1 MASRMRT
8 TPSRCLGV
16 TAPSRR
22 DLLDIPSAVS
32 IIGIRLA
39 ELRRHTDQLDRDFD
53 SWGPEWDRLLDEQA
67 ALTDQ
72 AMTLRPETLADAGTL
87 ALCSLTQLVYLAECP
102 VEREEAEPIYA
113 RLLTAVRGI
122 LLILRESGVPLDDV
136 GPIAADYEIG
146 RSFPAARAVAG
157 TRVMAAA
164 A

>member
-1 MASRMRT
+1 MAFHMHT

-16 TAPSRR
+16 TASSRR
-22 DLLDIPSAVS
+22 ALLDIPSAVS
-32 IIGIRLA
+32 IIGTRLA

-72 AMTLRPETLADAGTL
+72 AMTLRLETPADAGTL
-87 ALCSLTQLVYLAECP
+87 ALCSLAQLVYLAECP
-102 VEREEAEPIYA
+102 VQREEAEPIHA

-122 LLILRESGVPLDDV
+122 LLVLREAGVPLDDV

-146 RSFPAARAVAG
+146 RSFPVAGAVAEAQL
-157 TRVMAAA
+157 AAA